1 MSLLIEEYGDGFLL
15 SEHDFSYLYLNLS
28 LLVLRPAVS
37 TLYAVDITIVVSE
50 VLSVDGSYYGY
61 QTN

>member
-15 SEHDFSYLYLNLS
+15 SEHDFFYLYLNLGF
-28 LLVLRPAVS
+28 LVLRPAVS
-37 TLYAVDITIVVSE
+37 TLYAVDITIVVSI
-50 VLSVDGSYYGY
+50 VLSVDGSYYGN